1 MKPRLKRVLLICV
14 KVALSQS
21 SMLPLCDGTE
31 TASVD
36 RVARPVGKEANL
48 APADEKSM
56 TKDGA
61 DISAPHQTHGQLVP
75 PSRRERPKASHR
87 WRIWAPLGALGLGL
101 AALVLAQSW
110 MNRPPVVPVETV
122 APAAVT
128 RVLAV
133 NGRIAAEN
141 SVEVTPTV
149 TGTLTALPVAEGDAV
164 EAGDTLAQVDADA
177 QRTLLRQ
184 AQARLDAARDAQAEA
199 RAEFDRA
206 AALDTT
212 VARSVRDTYAHK
224 LEATTQEV
232 ARLGAVL
239 DQARIVLE
247 NHTIRA
253 PVSGHVV
260 SLDVEQGQLVGP
272 SSPLMTL
279 ADLGTLLVEADVDEA
294 YATQIATDQPAV
306 LQLAGETQ
314 TRAGRVSY
322 VSRRV
327 DIATGGLAVELSFD
341 MPVMAPLGLTV
352 ATNIIVETRAAAMT
366 VPRSALTEMDG
377 ETGVFL
383 LREGRTIFQP
393 VSVVDWPAA
402 RLIVTGG
409 LAEGD
414 RLVTDATGIIA
425 GQAVTMEQP

>member
-1 MKPRLKRVLLICV
+1 MICV

-21 SMLPLCDGTE
+21 SMLPIGDGTRP
-31 TASVD
+31 ASVN
-36 RVARPVGKEANL
+36 RVVRPVGKEANL

-61 DISAPHQTHGQLVP
+61 EMSAPQQTHGQLVP
-75 PSRRERPKASHR
+75 SLRRERPKASLR
-87 WRIWAPLGALGLGL
+87 WRIWALLGALGLGL

-122 APAAVT
+122 APAPVT

-149 TGTLTALPVAEGDAV
+149 TGTLTTLPVAEGDAV

-184 AQARLDAARDAQAEA
+184 AQARLDAARDARAEA

-224 LEATTQEV
+224 LEAATQEV
-232 ARLGAVL
+232 ARLSAAL
-239 DQARIVLE
+239 DQARIALE

-253 PVSGHVV
+253 PVAGHVV
-260 SLDVEQGQLVGP
+260 ELDVEQGQLVGP

-294 YATQIATDQPAV
+294 YATQIATGQPAV

-341 MPVMAPLGLTV
+341 TPIIAPIGLTV
-352 ATNIIVETRAAAMT
+352 ATNIIVETRAAALT
-366 VPRSALTEMDG
+366 VPRSALTEVEG
-377 ETGVFL
+377 KTGVFL
-383 LREGRTIFQP
+383 LREGRAMFRP

-402 RLIVTGG
+402 RLIVTEG

-414 RLVTDATGIIA
+414 RIMTEANGITP

>member
-61 DISAPHQTHGQLVP
+61 EISAPHQTHGQLVP
-75 PSRRERPKASHR
+75 PSRRKRPKASHR

-164 EAGDTLAQVDADA
+164 EAGDIL
-177 QRTLLRQ
+177 
-184 AQARLDAARDAQAEA
+184 ARLDAARDAQAEA

-224 LEATTQEV
+224 LEAATQEV
-232 ARLGAVL
+232 ARLGAAL
-239 DQARIVLE
+239 DQARIALE

-253 PVSGHVV
+253 PVAGHVV
-260 SLDVEQGQLVGP
+260 TLDVEQGQLVGP
-272 SSPLMTL
+272 STPLMTL

-294 YATQIATDQPAV
+294 YATQIATGQSAV
-306 LQLAGETQ
+306 LQLAGETK

-341 MPVMAPLGLTV
+341 MPVVALVGLTV
-352 ATNIIVETRAAAMT
+352 ATNIIVEMRAAALT
-366 VPRSALTEMDG
+366 VPRSSLIEVEG

-383 LREGRTIFQP
+383 LREGRTMFRP

-409 LAEGD
+409 LTEGD
-414 RLVTDATGIIA
+414 RLVTEASGIIA

>member
-1 MKPRLKRVLLICV
+1 MICV
-14 KVALSQS
+14 KVARSQS
-21 SMLPLCDGTE
+21 SMLPLGDGTGP
-31 TASVD
+31 ASVD

-48 APADEKSM
+48 APADEQSR
-56 TKDGA
+56 TTNGA
-61 DISAPHQTHGQLVP
+61 ELSAPQQTHGQLVP
-75 PSRRERPKASHR
+75 SSRRERPKASRR
-87 WRIWAPLGALGLGL
+87 WRFWVLLAALGLAL
-101 AALVLAQSW
+101 TALVLAQSW
-110 MNRPPVVPVETV
+110 MNCPPVVPVETV
-122 APAAVT
+122 APAPIT
-128 RVLAV
+128 RVLAI
-133 NGRIAAEN
+133 NGRIAADN

-164 EAGDTLAQVDADA
+164 EAGDILAQVDPNA

-224 LEATTQEV
+224 LEAATQEV
-232 ARLGAVL
+232 ARLSAAL
-239 DQARIVLE
+239 DQARIALE

-260 SLDVEQGQLVGP
+260 SLDVEQGQLVSP
-272 SSPLMTL
+272 STPLMTL

-314 TRAGRVSY
+314 TRSGRVSY

-341 MPVMAPLGLTV
+341 IPVVAPVGLTV
-352 ATNIIVETRAAAMT
+352 ATNIIVETRAAALT
-366 VPRSALTEMDG
+366 VPRTALTEVEG

-383 LREGRTIFQP
+383 MREGRTMFRP
-393 VSVVDWPAA
+393 VSVVNWPAA
-402 RLIVTGG
+402 RLIVIEG
-409 LAEGD
+409 LAEGE
-414 RLVTDATGIIA
+414 RLVAEASGITA
-425 GQAVTMEQP
+425 GQAVTIEQP